1 MTSSSDSIKNLLRI
15 KDYNLIFS
23 GTKEVDSKMNCYAV
37 LKLDHCLHCQS
48 KNIIHNGYAP
58 IHVKH
63 ISSDASMPVI
73 LQIDKQ
79 RIKCRD
85 CLKSSTATT
94 PLIDK
99 HCQISNSLKRKVL
112 AALTEDRSM
121 TSIAREN
128 NISASTVC
136 RLLAIF
142 DMPFHQDYDD
152 LPEHLAF
159 DEVRGVGRQLHFI
172 CIDGDSHQIM
182 KMLSNRYKKNIL
194 AYFYKFSPLARA
206 HVKTV
211 SMDLNGY
218 YQDIVREIFQNAEIV
233 IDRFHIVQMLNRSLN
248 QLRVQVM
255 KTFDVRSRNY
265 KIFKSN
271 WKLFLMRLSDLEFS
285 KLSRFKSPKGY
296 YTQGQ
301 LVDEGLRTNLV
312 LSNTYDLVQNILEAM
327 DNKDIVQ
334 LEAVINSTLEVG
346 NQMRTTLKTFQK
358 NMKSVLNSIRFTYYN
373 GLLEGINR
381 KIKQIQR
388 TAYGFRNFRN
398 LRIRIKLQQTG
409 TVIKEKRPDLVA

>member
-1 MTSSSDSIKNLLRI
+1 
-15 KDYNLIFS
+15 
-23 GTKEVDSKMNCYAV
+23 
-37 LKLDHCLHCQS
+37 
-48 KNIIHNGYAP
+48 
-58 IHVKH
+58 
-63 ISSDASMPVI
+63 
-73 LQIDKQ
+73 
-79 RIKCRD
+79 
-85 CLKSSTATT
+85 
-94 PLIDK
+94 
-99 HCQISNSLKRKVL
+99 
-112 AALTEDRSM
+112 
-121 TSIAREN
+121 
-128 NISASTVC
+128 
-136 RLLAIF
+136 
-142 DMPFHQDYDD
+142 
-152 LPEHLAF
+152 
-159 DEVRGVGRQLHFI
+159 
-172 CIDGDSHQIM
+172 
-182 KMLSNRYKKNIL
+182 
-194 AYFYKFSPLARA
+194 
-206 HVKTV
+206 
-211 SMDLNGY
+211 
-218 YQDIVREIFQNAEIV
+218 
-233 IDRFHIVQMLNRSLN
+233 
-248 QLRVQVM
+248 M

-373 GLLEGINR
+373 GLQEGINR